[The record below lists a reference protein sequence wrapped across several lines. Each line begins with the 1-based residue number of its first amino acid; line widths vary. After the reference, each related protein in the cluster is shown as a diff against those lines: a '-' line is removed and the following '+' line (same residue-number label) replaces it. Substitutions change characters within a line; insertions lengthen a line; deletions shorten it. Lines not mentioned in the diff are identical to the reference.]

1 MTHAL
6 IIDDERMNIDVLTM
20 MLARENITYS
30 AISSPRNLSQ
40 TLDGGPSIDV
50 VFLDLEM
57 PNYDGFALLGELK
70 SHPRLQGVPVVA
82 YTVHTNVIDSVRRAG
97 FDGFV
102 GKPLNNKRFPDQVR
116 RILEGEQVWEIGGF

>member
-30 AISSPRNLSQ
+30 AISSPRHLPKV
-40 TLDGGPSIDV
+40 LDDSAPIDV

-70 SHPRLQGVPVVA
+70 RHPRLQGVPVIA
-82 YTVHTNVIDSVRRAG
+82 YTVHTNAIDNVRRAG

-116 RILEGEQVWEIGGF
+116 RILEGEQVWEIGGV